1 MSGKTPVPVDGDGV
15 NKGAPDGVSGA
26 PEKGPG
32 EGVHGRAPPGETG
45 GGAYPNPH
53 TEESDDDARE
63 KTHGGQTEMKYYGSG
78 QAGSDGS
85 AAPNAAAGSNDPG
98 HASEAKLPEPAV
110 DRQPH
115 TIHAQGRTFQV
126 VEGSGVAAAEA
137 TADVLPHT
145 DEPKDE
151 SKRAG

>member
-1 MSGKTPVPVDGDGV
+1 MSDKTPMPADGDGID
-15 NKGAPDGVSGA
+15 KGAPDGVSGA
-26 PEKGPG
+26 PNQGPG

-53 TEESDDDARE
+53 TDKDEAGE

-85 AAPNAAAGSNDPG
+85 AGPNSVAGSNDPD
-98 HASEAKLPEPAV
+98 HANEAKLPEPAV
-110 DRQPH
+110 ERTPH
-115 TIHAQGRTFQV
+115 TIHAQGRTFDV
-126 VEGSGVAAAEA
+126 VEDSGVAAAEA

-145 DEPKDE
+145 AEPKDE
-151 SKRAG
+151 SKLAG